1 MLIVKKHRIMKN
13 IFRIVNVCEPQTI
26 TKNDGTQMI
35 KQQLV
40 VREQGGQYEDAY
52 LVTWLGNEPVR
63 VTQGM
68 CIAASIRMRVNE
80 GVFAPKDGGESEVRY
95 YQDAV
100 LQEYACLMLGN
111 IRSER

>member
-1 MLIVKKHRIMKN
+1 MKN
-13 IFRIVNVCEPQTI
+13 IFRIVTVCEPQKI
-26 TKNDGTQMI
+26 TKNDGSELI

-40 VREQGGQYEDAY
+40 IREQGGPYEDAY
-52 LVTWLGNEPVR
+52 LVTWFGQEALR
-63 VTQGM
+63 LTQGM

-80 GVFAPKDGGESEVRY
+80 GIYATGDVPETRY

-111 IRSER
+111 IKS

>member
-1 MLIVKKHRIMKN
+1 MKN
-13 IFRIVNVCEPQTI
+13 IFRIVTVCEPQKI
-26 TKNDGTQMI
+26 TKNDGSELI

-40 VREQGGQYEDAY
+40 IREQGGPYEDTY
-52 LVTWLGNEPVR
+52 LVTWFGQEALR
-63 VTQGM
+63 LTQGM

-80 GVFAPKDGGESEVRY
+80 GVYATGDVPETRY

-111 IRSER
+111 IKS

>member
-1 MLIVKKHRIMKN
+1 MKG
-13 IFRIVNVCEPQTI
+13 IYRIVNICEPQTI
-26 TKNDGTQMI
+26 TKNDGSQMV

-52 LVTWLGNEPVR
+52 LVTWFGNEPLKL
-63 VTQGM
+63 TLGM

-80 GVFAPKDGGESEVRY
+80 GVYSSGSGGVPETRY

-111 IRSER
+111 ING

>member
-1 MLIVKKHRIMKN
+1 MKN

-26 TKNDGTQMI
+26 TRNDGSELI

-40 VREQGGQYEDAY
+40 VREQGGPYEDAY
-52 LVTWLGNEPVR
+52 LVTWFGQEALR
-63 VTQGM
+63 LTQGM

-80 GVFAPKDGGESEVRY
+80 GVYATGDVPETRY
-95 YQDAV
+95 YQDAI

-111 IRSER
+111 IKS

>member
-1 MLIVKKHRIMKN
+1 MKN

-26 TKNDGTQMI
+26 TRNDGSELI

-40 VREQGGQYEDAY
+40 VREQGGPYEDAY
-52 LVTWLGNEPVR
+52 LVTWFGQEALR
-63 VTQGM
+63 LTQGM

-80 GVFAPKDGGESEVRY
+80 GTYATGDVPETRY

-100 LQEYACLMLGN
+100 LQEYSCLMLGN
-111 IRSER
+111 IKS

>member
-1 MLIVKKHRIMKN
+1 MKN

-26 TKNDGTQMI
+26 TKSDGKEMI

-40 VREQGGQYEDAY
+40 VREQGGQYEDSY
-52 LVTWLGNEPVR
+52 LVTWFGNEPLKL
-63 VTQGM
+63 TQGM

-80 GVFAPKDGGESEVRY
+80 GTYSAGADKTPETRY

-111 IRSER
+111 IKG

>member
-1 MLIVKKHRIMKN
+1 MKN
-13 IFRIVNVCEPQTI
+13 IFRIVTVCEPQKI
-26 TKNDGTQMI
+26 TKNDGSELI

-40 VREQGGQYEDAY
+40 IREQGGPYEDAY
-52 LVTWLGNEPVR
+52 LVTWFGQEALR
-63 VTQGM
+63 LTQGM

-80 GVFAPKDGGESEVRY
+80 GVYSTGDVPETRY

-111 IRSER
+111 IKS

>member
-1 MLIVKKHRIMKN
+1 MKN
-13 IFRIVNVCEPQTI
+13 IFRIVTVCEPQKI
-26 TKNDGTQMI
+26 TKNDGSELI

-40 VREQGGQYEDAY
+40 VREQGGPYEDAY
-52 LVTWLGNEPVR
+52 LVTWFGQEALR
-63 VTQGM
+63 LTQGM

-80 GVFAPKDGGESEVRY
+80 GVYATGDVPETRY

-111 IRSER
+111 IKS

>member
-1 MLIVKKHRIMKN
+1 MKN
-13 IFRIVNVCEPQTI
+13 IFRIVTVCEPQKI
-26 TKNDGTQMI
+26 TKNDGSELI

-40 VREQGGQYEDAY
+40 IREQGGPYEDAY
-52 LVTWLGNEPVR
+52 LVTWFGQKALR
-63 VTQGM
+63 LTQGM

-80 GVFAPKDGGESEVRY
+80 GVYATGDVPETRY

-111 IRSER
+111 IKS

>member
-1 MLIVKKHRIMKN
+1 MKS
-13 IFRIVNVCEPQTI
+13 IYRIVNVGEPQTI
-26 TKNDGTQMI
+26 TKKDGTQGL

-40 VREQGGQYEDAY
+40 IREQGSQYEDAY
-52 LVTWLGNEPVR
+52 LVTWFGNEPLK

-80 GVFAPKDGGESEVRY
+80 GVYSSGDGGVPETRY

-111 IRSER
+111 INV

>member
-1 MLIVKKHRIMKN
+1 MKN
-13 IFRIVNVCEPQTI
+13 IFRIVTVCEPQKI
-26 TKNDGTQMI
+26 TKNDGSELI

-40 VREQGGQYEDAY
+40 IREQGGPYEDAY
-52 LVTWLGNEPVR
+52 LVTWFGQETLR
-63 VTQGM
+63 LTQGM

-80 GVFAPKDGGESEVRY
+80 GVYATGDVPETRY

-111 IRSER
+111 IKS

>member
-1 MLIVKKHRIMKN
+1 MKN
-13 IFRIVNVCEPQTI
+13 IFRIVTVCEPQKI
-26 TKNDGTQMI
+26 TKNDGSELI

-40 VREQGGQYEDAY
+40 IREQGGPYEDAY
-52 LVTWLGNEPVR
+52 LVTWLGQEALR
-63 VTQGM
+63 LTQGM

-80 GVFAPKDGGESEVRY
+80 GVYATGDVPETRY

-111 IRSER
+111 IKS

>member
-1 MLIVKKHRIMKN
+1 MKN

-26 TKNDGTQMI
+26 TKNDGSELT

-40 VREQGGQYEDAY
+40 VREQGGPYEDAY
-52 LVTWLGNEPVR
+52 LVTWFGNEPLKLS
-63 VTQGM
+63 QGM
-68 CIAASIRMRVNE
+68 CIAASIRMRVSE
-80 GVFAPKDGGESEVRY
+80 GTYASGDVPETRY

-111 IRSER
+111 IKS

>member
-1 MLIVKKHRIMKN
+1 MVRIGT
-13 IFRIVNVCEPQTI
+13 VCGSERI
-26 TKNDGTQMI
+26 TKSDGAELI

-40 VREQGGQYEDAY
+40 IREQGGPYEDAY
-52 LVTWLGNEPVR
+52 LVTWFGQEALR
-63 VTQGM
+63 LTQGM

-80 GVFAPKDGGESEVRY
+80 GVYATGDVPETRY

-111 IRSER
+111 IKS

>member
-1 MLIVKKHRIMKN
+1 MKN
-13 IFRIVNVCEPQTI
+13 IFRIVTVCEPQKI
-26 TKNDGTQMI
+26 TKNDGSELI

-40 VREQGGQYEDAY
+40 LREQGGPYEDAY
-52 LVTWLGNEPVR
+52 LVTWFGQEALR
-63 VTQGM
+63 LTQGM

-80 GVFAPKDGGESEVRY
+80 GVYATGDVPETRY

-111 IRSER
+111 IKS

>member
-1 MLIVKKHRIMKN
+1 MQSIY
-13 IFRIVNVCEPQTI
+13 RIVNVCEPQTI
-26 TKNDGTQMI
+26 TKNDGSQMI

-40 VREQGGQYEDAY
+40 VREQGGQYEDSY
-52 LVTWLGNEPVR
+52 LVTWFGNEPLKVS
-63 VTQGM
+63 QGM

-80 GVFAPKDGGESEVRY
+80 GTYSSGNGGVPETRY

-111 IRSER
+111 ING

>member
-1 MLIVKKHRIMKN
+1 MKN

-26 TKNDGTQMI
+26 TKSDGTQMI

-40 VREQGGQYEDAY
+40 LREQGGPYEDAY
-52 LVTWLGNEPVR
+52 LVTWLGTDPLKLS
-63 VTQGM
+63 QGM

-80 GVFAPKDGGESEVRY
+80 GVYASGNGGVPETRY

-111 IRSER
+111 ING

>member
-1 MLIVKKHRIMKN
+1 MKN
-13 IFRIVNVCEPQTI
+13 IFRIVTVCESQKI
-26 TKNDGTQMI
+26 TKNDGSELI

-40 VREQGGQYEDAY
+40 IREQGGPYEDAY
-52 LVTWLGNEPVR
+52 LVTWFGQEALR
-63 VTQGM
+63 LTQGM

-80 GVFAPKDGGESEVRY
+80 GVYATGDVPETRY

-111 IRSER
+111 IKS